1 MEDALLINEP
11 LLKHPVERRFMVI
24 STTIE
29 DFLPTDEERAR
40 LSAVVED
47 FDLRKLP
54 SDERLL
60 PSKPGVRYITTCNN
74 GNDNDDCQYLIFSQ
88 I

>member
-1 MEDALLINEP
+1 
-11 LLKHPVERRFMVI
+11 MVI

-60 PSKPGVRYITTCNN
+60 PSNPGVRYKTINN
-74 GNDNDDCQYLIFSQ
+74 NNNNNNCQYLIFIQ